1 MKFATINAQTVI
13 MSEEEEMLQACK
25 NGQMDIVKNMVDRGV
40 QKTEEY
46 YEFELEQ
53 IENLFPCAK
62 FRIAIPL
69 EEMDDVI
76 TEKTKIKIKYE
87 YNCYCHRDSPKKT
100 TYIKIQGDKI
110 TNRYVLEELIKK
122 NFNIKCN
129 HNFVEEIYVSSEIDC
144 DFELW
149 TGS

>member
-1 MKFATINAQTVI
+1 

-25 NGQMDIVKNMVDRGV
+25 KGQMDVVKKMIDRGV
-40 QKTEEY
+40 EKTEEY

-53 IENLFPCAK
+53 IDKMFPGAQ
-62 FRIAIPL
+62 FTIAIPL
-69 EEMDDVI
+69 EDMDDVI
-76 TEKTKIKIKYE
+76 TEKTKIKIKYQ

-100 TYIKIQGDKI
+100 TYINVKGDKI

-122 NFNIKCN
+122 KFHIKCN
-129 HNFVEEIYVSSEIDC
+129 HHFLEEIYASSEMDC